1 MKLKRIIAIAC
12 TAAMMVS
19 LISGCGGASD
29 KGQKEAVKEAEGTA
43 KEDLPLAK
51 YPETVTVHLGG
62 KMNPNAKIPKG
73 MSFEDN
79 SYTRLLKENLNIQVV
94 YDWTASTSDYDEKM
108 SLCIGSNTI
117 PEIMNVN
124 ATQYRALLKYD
135 MIQPLDDYFDDYAS
149 DALKSYVKSSK

>member
-1 MKLKRIIAIAC
+1 MDYETKKNNCYSVYGSYDGILDFRLWWCIRQR
-12 TAAMMVS
+12 
-19 LISGCGGASD
+19 
-29 KGQKEAVKEAEGTA
+29 QKEAVKEAEGTA

-94 YDWTASTSDYDEKM
+94 YDWTASTSDYDEK
-108 SLCIGSNTI
+108 
-117 PEIMNVN
+117 
-124 ATQYRALLKYD
+124 
-135 MIQPLDDYFDDYAS
+135 
-149 DALKSYVKSSK
+149 